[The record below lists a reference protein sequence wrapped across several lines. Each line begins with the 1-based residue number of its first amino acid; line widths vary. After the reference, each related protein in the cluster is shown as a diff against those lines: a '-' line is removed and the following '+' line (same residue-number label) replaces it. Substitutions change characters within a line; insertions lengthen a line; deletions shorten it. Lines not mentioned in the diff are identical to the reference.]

1 MKPNH
6 HWVTHVFDQLLDFGP
21 VYGIWTFA
29 TERLNKV
36 LKGIRTN
43 NHSGGDVECSF
54 MRSYFRYA
62 ALRRQVRFISSY
74 WVTYVAQSIDQLH
87 QVADNSGTIRDA
99 ARLMLKTNGDDRGTV
114 GALASAAYAFADEVD
129 ANSIG
134 DG

>member
-43 NHSGGDVECSF
+43 NHSGGDIECSF
-54 MRSYFRYA
+54 VRSYFRYA
-62 ALRRQVRFISSY
+62 ALRRQAGLFHPHCI
-74 WVTYVAQSIDQLH
+74 TYVSH
-87 QVADNSGTIRDA
+87 YV
-99 ARLMLKTNGDDRGTV
+99 
-114 GALASAAYAFADEVD
+114 
-129 ANSIG
+129 
-134 DG
+134 